1 MIMENI
7 RQEGA
12 LGITGEFSACDDADL
27 LLKGGGREFIFNKD
41 SRTLIMGILN
51 VTPDSFSDGG
61 LFDSKEGA
69 AVRALQMI
77 EEGADIIDIGGEST
91 RPGAKAVSTEDEL
104 KRVIPVV
111 SELAREGVL
120 ISVDTSKA
128 QVARSA
134 LDAGAWMVN
143 DVSALTDPAMSGV
156 LNEFD
161 APVALMHMRG
171 TPQNMQN
178 DVDYGDITAEIIDFL
193 SERIEYACSE
203 GLKSEQIII
212 DPGIGFGKS
221 KEGNFTII
229 NELNKF
235 KALGRPVLVGASRKS
250 FLGGTVDERLT
261 PTIAAHSAAIING
274 AAMIRV
280 HDVKEAVSAARISEM
295 IRDMN

>member
-1 MIMENI
+1 MSMENI

-12 LGITGEFSACDDADL
+12 PGLTGEFSACDDVNL
-27 LLKGGGREFIFNKD
+27 LLKGSGHECIFNKY
-41 SRTLIMGILN
+41 SRTLVMGILN

-61 LFDSKEGA
+61 LFDTKED
-69 AVRALQMI
+69 AVLRALAMVTD
-77 EEGADIIDIGGEST
+77 GADIIDIGGEST
-91 RPGAKAVSTEDEL
+91 RPGAKTVSTEDEL
-104 KRVIPVV
+104 ARVIPVV
-111 SELAREGVL
+111 EELAREGLL

-128 QVARSA
+128 QVARRA
-134 LDAGAWMVN
+134 LEAGAWMIN
-143 DVSALTDPAMSGV
+143 DVSALMDPAMSGV

-171 TPQNMQN
+171 TPRSMQD
-178 DVDYGDITAEIIDFL
+178 DVDYGDITSEIIDYL

-203 GLKSEQIII
+203 GVKAEQIII

-229 NELNKF
+229 KELKRF

-250 FLGGTVDERLT
+250 FLGGGVDERLM
-261 PTIAAHSAAIING
+261 PTIAAHSAAILNG
-274 AAMIRV
+274 ADIIRV

-295 IRDMN
+295 VRDLD